1 MTIDENTPARILLAD
16 DHPLILDGLEQ
27 LFRTEPAYEI
37 VGRCRNGREAAEEI
51 DRLRPDV
58 AIVDLRMPQIGGMEI
73 LERFGSMTR
82 IILLTAEIADQG
94 VIRALKS
101 GARGLILKE
110 RAADLLL
117 DCVEAVLQGERWVD
131 PDIAGRALRLL
142 DESARQQESR
152 NLLSAREIEITRGV
166 SAGLRNREIAE
177 RLFIAEGTVKTHLRT
192 IFEKVGVDSRLALA
206 NWARSQGIID

>member
-1 MTIDENTPARILLAD
+1 MSEDVRVGILLAD

-27 LFRTEPAYEI
+27 LFRTEPRYE
-37 VGRCRNGREAAEEI
+37 VVARCRNGREALEGIEQ
-51 DRLRPDV
+51 LRPEI
-58 AIVDLRMPQIGGMEI
+58 AIVDLRMPEMSGMDI
-73 LERFGSMTR
+73 LERGGSLTR

-94 VIRALKS
+94 VIQALKG

-117 DCVEAVLQGERWVD
+117 DCVDAVLQGERWID

-142 DESARQQESR
+142 DESVKQQENRS
-152 NLLSAREIEITRGV
+152 LLSPREIEITRGV

-206 NWARSQGIID
+206 NWARSQGLVE